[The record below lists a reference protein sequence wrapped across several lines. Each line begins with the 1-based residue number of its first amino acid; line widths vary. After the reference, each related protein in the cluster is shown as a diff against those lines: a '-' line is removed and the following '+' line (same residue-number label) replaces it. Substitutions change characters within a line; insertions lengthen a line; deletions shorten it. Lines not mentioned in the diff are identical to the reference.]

1 MSQDACHS
9 WFESLWE
16 VQKRCVFFFCAAPV
30 MSQRWCGNFTQ
41 QLSVP
46 EHSPHSHWGLG
57 RWLEDRLKVSKA
69 EAWTMDGE
77 ITVHMAYGDFE
88 ARDL

>member
-1 MSQDACHS
+1 MHATVGLRASGKCRRGAC
-9 WFESLWE
+9 
-16 VQKRCVFFFCAAPV
+16 FFFCAAPV